1 LALITVGPEA
11 RPGALGLGS
20 LDFEEAAG
28 FAGFGLPLGFAA
40 DWAKPAMA
48 KLNPNISVIAVFF
61 MISTSI
67 VKSEPL
73 QDIRGCPFRVN
84 LLCRIDWSTFYEN
97 FFQST

>member
-1 LALITVGPEA
+1 MAQA
-11 RPGALGLGS
+11 SCLGS

-73 QDIRGCPFRVN
+73 QGIRCCPFRVN